1 MKREKPDIIVWDED
15 RGYYAKN
22 LAYGS
27 DLGAPVIKIDD
38 VKGWRTREVTNV
50 NHQFET
56 KYNELQEEFKKL
68 LHDYDLNQFIY
79 SKVEYSFIPVIG
91 NVYYL
96 YKRDDDSCFL
106 SLIEP
111 NQWNKKFIFAVGLDS
126 NNKWNKL
133 N

>member
-1 MKREKPDIIVWDED
+1 MKREKPDIVVWDEE

-22 LAYGS
+22 LAYPS

-50 NHQFET
+50 NHQFEN

-68 LHDYDLNQFIY
+68 LQDFDLNQFIY
-79 SKVEYSFIPVIG
+79 SKVEYSFIPVVG
-91 NVYYL
+91 KTYYL
-96 YKRDDDSCFL
+96 YQRNDDSCFL

-111 NQWNKKFIFAVGLDS
+111 NRWDKKFIFAVGLDS